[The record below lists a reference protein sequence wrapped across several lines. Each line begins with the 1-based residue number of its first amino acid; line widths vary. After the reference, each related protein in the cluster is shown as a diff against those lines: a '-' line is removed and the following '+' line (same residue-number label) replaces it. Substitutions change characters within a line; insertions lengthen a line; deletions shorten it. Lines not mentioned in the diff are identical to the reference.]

1 MCREV
6 RQTPSLS
13 SLDFPTLS
21 ALKCVSFNFYYMYIF
36 KAKFLLLPTWC
47 CQLCVTFLLPRSWLS
62 LCSLFP
68 HLDSDWCYS
77 AIPRITFLSFINC
90 FQPLS
95 LDPFSKHILT
105 LVLYSF
111 PLSYLSFC
119 VILMRETFKSRKEDL
134 DTATIHAFQKSPN
147 LLLQL
152 HRLLSLLSLISD
164 PFLPLFILFCL
175 PNLSH
180 SYASRSLQCREV
192 SRTCKVCGDPKRSS
206 FCQPALP
213 NFRRKWDFTSKHA
226 TFSV

>member
-13 SLDFPTLS
+13 SLDFPALS
-21 ALKCVSFNFYYMYIF
+21 ALKCVSFNFDYMYIF
-36 KAKFLLLPTWC
+36 KAKLLLLPTWC

-95 LDPFSKHILT
+95 LDPFSKHMLT

-119 VILMRETFKSRKEDL
+119 VILMRD
-134 DTATIHAFQKSPN
+134 FQKQKGRFRHSNHLCLSKISKSPPTAS
-147 LLLQL
+147 QT
-152 HRLLSLLSLISD
+152 SIS
-164 PFLPLFILFCL
+164 PF
-175 PNLSH
+175 SH
-180 SYASRSLQCREV
+180 Q
-192 SRTCKVCGDPKRSS
+192 
-206 FCQPALP
+206 
-213 NFRRKWDFTSKHA
+213 
-226 TFSV
+226 